1 MSYIFCVI
9 APYLKMIN
17 TNRLLINPKLFS
29 TGAQAPRGGRQQQ
42 RAGRSGR
49 SGRSTTAESHDGKIQ
64 QIRRVTRDERQ
75 RATSHQLLGQVEIE
89 NSPDPGSVLLSNQTL
104 LLGKSKKSC
113 ALL

>member
-29 TGAQAPRGGRQQQ
+29 TGAQVPRGGRQRAG

-49 SGRSTTAESHDGKIQ
+49 GTTAESHDGKIQ
-64 QIRRVTRDERQ
+64 QIRRVTRGT
-75 RATSHQLLGQVEIE
+75 RATSRAVKEPSRSFTVPGEALFTILSTVLIEQL
-89 NSPDPGSVLLSNQTL
+89 
-104 LLGKSKKSC
+104 
-113 ALL
+113 

>member
-29 TGAQAPRGGRQQQ
+29 TGAQVPRGGRQQQ
-42 RAGRSGR
+42 RAGRAGR
-49 SGRSTTAESHDGKIQ
+49 SGRGTTAESHDGKIQ
-64 QIRRVTRDERQ
+64 QIRRVTRDE
-75 RATSHQLLGQVEIE
+75 AGQVEIE

>member
-29 TGAQAPRGGRQQQ
+29 TGAQVPRGGRQRAG

-49 SGRSTTAESHDGKIQ
+49 GTTAESHDGKIQ

-89 NSPDPGSVLLSNQTL
+89 NSPDPGSVLFSNQTP